1 MCRKSLGC
9 LWWLGLG
16 LMLRRMISIS
26 SPYADPRPRPPPG
39 SRVNHPLSIQSRA
52 APAHFPPLKAFF
64 SSLISRVFV
73 EITNIG
79 RGGPGLAPED
89 HHGIIIC
96 KRREERRGEVCC
108 GDGGGELLP
117 ASHNN

>member
-1 MCRKSLGC
+1 
-9 LWWLGLG
+9 
-16 LMLRRMISIS
+16 MLTPGPGPHLAPELIIPSVSR
-26 SPYADPRPRPPPG
+26 AEQPRPLPDV
-39 SRVNHPLSIQSRA
+39 S
-52 APAHFPPLKAFF
+52 PPLKAFF

-79 RGGPGLAPED
+79 RGGPDLAPED

-117 ASHNN
+117 ASHNT